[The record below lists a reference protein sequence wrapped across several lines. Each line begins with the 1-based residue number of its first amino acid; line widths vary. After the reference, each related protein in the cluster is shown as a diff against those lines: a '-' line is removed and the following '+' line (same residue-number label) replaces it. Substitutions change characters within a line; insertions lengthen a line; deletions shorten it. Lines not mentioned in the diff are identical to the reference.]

1 MGMPTFL
8 DLLMPNMQ
16 APMFTIALDKW
27 DTGTW
32 DFGHIDE
39 SKYVGSLQTVA
50 VDDSCS
56 SGGSWKVGNMF
67 AQFANQTIPQ
77 MCGFFGMSALAAPAA
92 MTLLHNEMRTNGS
105 DSDHQIQDMTS
116 ST

>member
-1 MGMPTFL
+1 MNFLSAMGMPTFL
-8 DLLMPNMQ
+8 DLLMPNLQ

-39 SKYVGSLQTVA
+39 SKYIGSLQTIA
-50 VDDSCS
+50 IDDSCN

-67 AQFANQTIPQ
+67 AQFPDQSIPQ
-77 MCGFFGMSALAAPAA
+77 MCGFFGKSAPG
-92 MTLLHNEMRTNGS
+92 H
-105 DSDHQIQDMTS
+105 IS
-116 ST
+116 S